1 MEVRALSMKKAK
13 SVADCGAATTAGRAG
28 TLRSE
33 TSPCGVNGN
42 RTKSAGLVSRSES
55 VLCSH
60 ESYRG
65 LIDGD
70 FVRRPRPTSA
80 PPTAAEID

>member
-1 MEVRALSMKKAK
+1 MEVRAMPMKEAK
-13 SVADCGAATTAGRAG
+13 SVADCGAVTLAGRAG
-28 TLRSE
+28 TLSP
-33 TSPCGVNGN
+33 SAPCGVNGN

-60 ESYRG
+60 EGWLG

-70 FVRRPRPTSA
+70 FVRRPRPASA